1 MKGVETKTQD
11 EINTEIIDGIRAH
24 QERANMYNKIGV
36 NNKDDIA
43 FQATISRW
51 TKKIGKGVTFGENN
65 IKKKV
70 QADK

>member
-1 MKGVETKTQD
+1 
-11 EINTEIIDGIRAH
+11 
-24 QERANMYNKIGV
+24 MYNKLGV